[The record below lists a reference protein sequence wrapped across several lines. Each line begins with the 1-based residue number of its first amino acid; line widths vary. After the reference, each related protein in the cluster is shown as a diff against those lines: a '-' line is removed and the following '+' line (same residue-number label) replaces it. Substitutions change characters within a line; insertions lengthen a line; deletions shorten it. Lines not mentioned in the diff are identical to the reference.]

1 MSSVDM
7 ARAED
12 ASMGKM
18 TLLIQTYY
26 QGEITVGKLR
36 DLSINHQFMIMR
48 LCLSRLPIVLSL
60 TTPESS
66 FRAAIMIH
74 NYEFINGI
82 ICLMSVFLTSLLEV
96 GIMPVWLTICFYCL
110 EECQE
115 HSRCSVNI
123 CRINK
128 WRFCKQGELKII
140 YFLPK
145 FQF

>member
-96 GIMPVWLTICFYCL
+96 GIMPV
-110 EECQE
+110 
-115 HSRCSVNI
+115 
-123 CRINK
+123 
-128 WRFCKQGELKII
+128 
-140 YFLPK
+140 
-145 FQF
+145 